1 MIRKGQTFSL
11 NILGGIIEDS
21 VKGDMY
27 SNDKKKNYPNKL
39 NFIRKSIKEFV
50 CLLSKNNNDIF
61 LVLRHF
67 RKMFCNT

>member
-27 SNDKKKNYPNKL
+27 SNDKKKTIQISL
-39 NFIRKSIKEFV
+39 I
-50 CLLSKNNNDIF
+50 L
-61 LVLRHF
+61 
-67 RKMFCNT
+67 